1 MQTCSSGPIC
11 PTGEPRAMS
20 SSGHG
25 DRSKTAGFREI
36 RIDDVECFWWQK
48 IEVQF
53 SLGVCGVC
61 GENCTTEGGG
71 K

>member
-1 MQTCSSGPIC
+1 
-11 PTGEPRAMS
+11 MS

-61 GENCTTEGGG
+61 VGKIAPQRVEVNEGGG